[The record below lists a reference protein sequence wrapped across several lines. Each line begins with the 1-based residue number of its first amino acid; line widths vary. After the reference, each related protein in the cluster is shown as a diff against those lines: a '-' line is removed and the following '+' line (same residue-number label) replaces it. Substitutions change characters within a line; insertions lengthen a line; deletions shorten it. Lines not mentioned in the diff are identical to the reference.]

1 MLVGIAVRTRRVI
14 LVFLNTTALAESTLL
29 HIHSSFSIH
38 DADGCNVMLTTVMGD
53 QARDIQVDPGSA
65 LANPSLRGELPD
77 EEALEPVARALF
89 QTLLALYHTR

>member
-1 MLVGIAVRTRRVI
+1 
-14 LVFLNTTALAESTLL
+14 
-29 HIHSSFSIH
+29 
-38 DADGCNVMLTTVMGD
+38 MLTTVMGD